1 MEKGIFLIKRRSE
14 NKEKK
19 EESKSKTDTEEE
31 DRSDPVI
38 EANISTRDDKLEV
51 TIISNKTPVLEKIE
65 PQSETE
71 VKTLK
76 SSRLR
81 KMFSCFLGENKSS
94 VNLPR
99 SEWLG
104 PTACTVKKTVK
115 LSSLRKVLKQAGRSD
130 QTGQNYSR
138 ERLSKFAER
147 RTALSRHEDVQL
159 SWDNSVNHH
168 RLRRNS
174 AEARVDLLERW
185 KEKLRY
191 RSGLSSVWDGL
202 RSLFISELINLFS
215 ENPVNSKFTARRD

>member
-1 MEKGIFLIKRRSE
+1 MFYLSLVFLSTFIISTIIYISQLTANLWGRPTRIMEKQRARKPLMEKGIFLIKRRSE

-31 DRSDPVI
+31 DRSDPVL
-38 EANISTRDDKLEV
+38 EANISTKDNKLEV

-81 KMFSCFLGENKSS
+81 KIFSCFLGENRSS

-138 ERLSKFAER
+138 ER
-147 RTALSRHEDVQL
+147 
-159 SWDNSVNHH
+159 
-168 RLRRNS
+168 
-174 AEARVDLLERW
+174 
-185 KEKLRY
+185 
-191 RSGLSSVWDGL
+191 
-202 RSLFISELINLFS
+202 
-215 ENPVNSKFTARRD
+215 